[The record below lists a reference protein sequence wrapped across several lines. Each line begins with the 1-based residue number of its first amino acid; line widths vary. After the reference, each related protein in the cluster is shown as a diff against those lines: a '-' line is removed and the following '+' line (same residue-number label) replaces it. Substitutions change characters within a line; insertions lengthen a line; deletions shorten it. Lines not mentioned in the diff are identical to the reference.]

1 MTFVHRS
8 AAATERR
15 WPNEALHCSRILLA
29 AVLHAGRAMQLLP
42 DDGNISYRLELPP
55 GGCHPGIALRSTSV
69 VERPEQLLWS
79 RTSTTEFTMADT
91 IFPPPRSCAVTGC

>member
-55 GGCHPGIALRSTSV
+55 CGCHPGIALRCAARPSSSV
-69 VERPEQLLWS
+69 QNKYNGIH
-79 RTSTTEFTMADT
+79 D
-91 IFPPPRSCAVTGC
+91 G